1 MLIYFFSFLSSQRM
15 ALTNW
20 EICQKNYTDLTDEE
34 FDKVFY
40 IEGFCDEPTNVT
52 TSTTSRAYPPS
63 QDVHT
68 AILVYYS
75 FLVFSGIVLNL
86 LVMLT
91 ILLRERLRTVPNAF
105 MISLTIADFLMAS
118 VIVPL
123 RLSEFLQPNKLSY
136 EITDMLFPL
145 VGVASIY
152 SLCSVT
158 LDRYIHIRNALN
170 YEKYI
175 TKFRA
180 ILVVAAIWSFAIT
193 QGVIVIFM
201 VDKKKEMVYN
211 DARFVVCFCFPG
223 IFIAMAYAKLFLVAR
238 GHARAI
244 AAATPMHL
252 DSVRSSH
259 NKDFKILKVVALIV
273 GTFFLCWLPFF
284 VLNSYELH
292 NVELAANSSVFRVL
306 MQTSECLACSTT
318 VFNPLLYGFLRKDLR
333 LSIKNVITCGSSGI
347 EDTTRGS

>member
-1 MLIYFFSFLSSQRM
+1 MLIYFSFLSSERM

-34 FDKVFY
+34 FDKVFD

-52 TSTTSRAYPPS
+52 TTTTSRAYPPN
-63 QDVHT
+63 QDVHA

-86 LVMLT
+86 MVMIT

-123 RLSEFLQPNKLSY
+123 RLSEFLQPNKSNSY
-136 EITDMLFPL
+136 EITNMLFPL

-180 ILVVAAIWSFAIT
+180 ILVVAAIWSFAIA
-193 QGVIVIFM
+193 QGVIVFFM
-201 VDKKKEMVYN
+201 VDSKKEMVYN
-211 DARFVVCFCFPG
+211 DARFVICFCFPG
-223 IFIAMAYAKLFLVAR
+223 IFIAIAYAKLFLVAR

-244 AAATPMHL
+244 AAATPTHL

-273 GTFFLCWLPFF
+273 GTFFLCWLPLF
-284 VLNSYELH
+284 VLISYELH
-292 NVELAANSSVFRVL
+292 NVELAGNSSVFRVL
-306 MQTSECLACSTT
+306 LQTSECLACSTT

-333 LSIKNVITCGSSGI
+333 LSIRNVITCGSSGI